1 MAGNGGENTL
11 QLRLSRPDLL
21 RDRGLIDG
29 VWTDAQNGAVF
40 SIRDPASLKVVQT
53 VSRMGAL
60 EARRAVDAAQAALPF
75 WSRRTAKE
83 RSALLRKWFESIL
96 AHTEDLSL
104 ILTAEQGKPL
114 AEAAGEIAYA
124 ASFIEWFAE
133 EGKRVYGDV
142 IPSPRSDTRILVT
155 KGPVG
160 VAAAITPWNFP
171 AAMITRKAGAA
182 LAAGC
187 TVVIKPSELTPLTA
201 FALGLLATESGIPA
215 GVINI
220 VTGDAPAIG
229 EVWTSDPRVRKL
241 TFTGSTAV
249 GKRLVAACAPTL
261 KRVSMELGGN
271 APFIVFE
278 DADLE
283 VAVTAA
289 IASKFR
295 NTGQTCVCA
304 NRLLVH
310 ESVYDAFTQKLAA
323 RIETLRMGAGLSG
336 TVELGPLINEQA
348 LIKVQQHVSDA
359 VSKGATV
366 VMGGRR
372 SDEHGPGAFYLPT
385 ILADASE
392 SMLLAREE
400 TFGPVAPLFRFSSD
414 AEALRIANATSSGLA
429 AYMFTRD
436 LGRALRIS
444 EALETGMVGINTGL
458 ISTEVAPFGGVKDSG
473 IGREG
478 SRYGIEEFLDIKY
491 VCIGAVQGAD

>member
-1 MAGNGGENTL
+1 MAGNSGENHL
-11 QLRLSRPDLL
+11 QLKLSRPDLL
-21 RDRGLIDG
+21 RDRGLING
-29 VWTDAQNGAVF
+29 VWSDARDGAVF
-40 SIRDPASLKVVQT
+40 LVRDPASLQVVQT
-53 VSRMGAL
+53 VSRMGAP
-60 EARRAVDAAQAALPF
+60 EAQRAVDAARAALPL
-75 WSRRTAKE
+75 WSRQTAKE
-83 RSALLRKWFESIL
+83 RSALLRKWFDSIL
-96 AHTEDLSL
+96 LHTADLAQ

-155 KGPVG
+155 KSPVG

-201 FALGLLATESGIPA
+201 FALGLLAMESGIPP

-229 EVWTSDPRVRKL
+229 ETWTSDPRVRKL

-283 VAVTAA
+283 VAVAAA

-336 TVELGPLINEQA
+336 AVELGPLINEQA
-348 LIKVQQHVSDA
+348 LTKVQQHVSDA
-359 VSKGATV
+359 VGKGAKV
-366 VMGGRR
+366 VMGGKR

-385 ILADASE
+385 ILTDTNE
-392 SMLLAREE
+392 SMLLAHEE

-414 AEALRIANATSSGLA
+414 AEALRVANATSSGLA

-436 LGRALRIS
+436 LSRALRIS
-444 EALETGMVGINTGL
+444 EALETGMVGINTGM
-458 ISTEVAPFGGVKDSG
+458 ISTEVAPFGGIKDSG

-491 VCIGAVQGAD
+491 VCIGAV